1 MTARIGG
8 NAQGFMIDSSYISC
22 NKVYWIQVRKGENA
36 DQKADQRYLKKYQIH
51 PLLGEC
57 FRNCEGVCYLALL
70 KKEKKEA

>member
-36 DQKADQRYLKKYQIH
+36 DQKADQRYLKSIKST
-51 PLLGEC
+51 PC
-57 FRNCEGVCYLALL
+57 
-70 KKEKKEA
+70 